1 MDSGLPSLVT
11 DLLKQL
17 GSFAAQ
23 QALQELQLLVGVD
36 DELQNLQYNFKMVQ
50 AMLNK
55 AEERRLRDEAVKLW
69 YDKLEDAYY
78 MMDDVLDT
86 WKTAKIKLQIQKEGG
101 EKAAHSNAPAPL
113 EKKMKKVWSFL
124 PSPSCCFRQVDNVSV
139 RHEVGH
145 KIKKLNETLANILK
159 GKQEFGIDSNSQ
171 PERVERLEI
180 MSIVDVSKIVG
191 RNEYKDDPLNNLLG
205 VGSQQ
210 ESNPL
215 VISLVGIGGIGK
227 STLAKLAY
235 NHPKVIAHFDKIMW
249 VSVSDPFNECN
260 VAKAII
266 QELDPKHESL
276 KNTTTIL
283 QPLLRIVCDL
293 IKDKK
298 FFLVFDDVWAKDIPK
313 ESEKWEP
320 FKDALTHGAQG
331 SRILV
336 TTRNEEVAHMMGSTK
351 TRIINLG
358 NLTIDDCW
366 LIIKKIAFFDE
377 NIDQRKD
384 LEPLGRQLAGKCQGL
399 PLAAKLIGGYMCNKR
414 RKEQWAEV
422 LESSLWDLEN
432 VQEGLLVPLLL
443 SYHELSPAEKQCF
456 LFCVV
461 FPKDHVI
468 DRFELVIH
476 WIAQGYID
484 SKQNMKMEDIAEKYF
499 KKLAMRSFFQDFE
512 EDKIDGRI
520 KSCKMHD
527 IVHDFAQKMTKDVCF
542 TIKGDEEVEEDFK
555 RARQLSLMVEETF
568 LEFVYEAKNL
578 RFLYLYFM
586 SSQIVQSKLFNH
598 LTCLRTLH
606 LKGRYILELSNEVE
620 KLIHLRYL
628 KLSDLMIEK
637 LPESICN
644 LCNLQSLDVSECW
657 DLKKLPQGIGKLINL
672 RHLLLECEWYD
683 EVRIKSFPKGIG
695 RLTCLKTLQY
705 FPVGKGEEICK
716 PGELEHLN
724 HIQGKLKIVGLSNVV
739 DFGAIENTLK
749 KKKEL
754 RYLGI
759 FFNTLEEMKDEI
771 EKEEEE
777 ETEEERR
784 RKMEKDVAILNA
796 LEPPPCLESL
806 EIDFYK
812 GATMYPNWMMSKLT
826 YLKRL
831 IIRVCP
837 NLEQLPPL
845 GKLPLLEELEIR
857 EAPMIRK
864 VGDEFLGIDIEEEEL
879 SESSNNKDI
888 IIFPNLKS
896 LTFEYLEEWEEWT
909 GMGGTIEEEKK
920 DNSANAFVTNNT
932 PKIKI
937 MPLLHSL
944 RLQTCDNL
952 KSLPDYLR
960 NTPLLKELEINACPI
975 LKQRCERW
983 IRDYWPNISHIPN
996 IKIDYEYVQKDG
1008 QLLESIDLEYA
1019 EELQFQ
1025 EVLMGSVI
1033 TSKLANNEA
1042 LTLLPLLSSPTPTIQ
1057 AILPTPEPEPAK
1069 EAGESSYSFCE
1080 ICVERKDSDQ
1090 MFKTESCVHLFCSDC
1105 IGKHVATKIQESL
1118 TVVTCPGLDCKG
1130 VIELDACRAVLPKDV
1145 LDRWD
1150 DALCFQNTVDVV
1162 KVDKIEGSNHEK
1174 DDGAG
1179 FEADE
1184 QVEVNVDEE
1193 DF

>member
-1 MDSGLPSLVT
+1 MDRVLPSLVT

-17 GSFAAQ
+17 GSFT
-23 QALQELQLLVGVD
+23 LQELQLLVGVD

-86 WKTAKIKLQIQKEGG
+86 RNTAKIKLQIQNEEEG
-101 EKAAHSNAPAPL
+101 EKAAAPL

-159 GKQEFGIDSNSQ
+159 GKQEFGIDLNSQ
-171 PERVERLEI
+171 PETVERLEI
-180 MSIVDVSKIVG
+180 TSIVDVSKIVG

-276 KNTTTIL
+276 KNSTTIL
-283 QPLLRIVCDL
+283 QPLLCIACNL

-298 FFLVFDDVWAKDIPK
+298 FFLVFDDVWAKDLPK
-313 ESEKWEP
+313 ESKKWEP
-320 FKDALTHGAQG
+320 FKDVLIYGAQG

-336 TTRNEEVAHMMGSTK
+336 TTRNEEVAHMMGSAK
-351 TRIINLG
+351 THIINLG
-358 NLTIDDCW
+358 NLTVDDCW
-366 LIIKKIAFFDE
+366 LIIRKIAFFDE
-377 NIDQRKD
+377 TIDQHKD
-384 LEPLGRQLAGKCQGL
+384 LEPLGRQLANKCQGL
-399 PLAAKLIGGYMCNKR
+399 PLAANLLGSYMRNKR
-414 RKEQWAEV
+414 RKEQWVKV

-432 VQEGLLVPLLL
+432 VEKGLLGPLLL
-443 SYHELSPAEKQCF
+443 SYYELSSVEKQCF

-468 DRFELVIH
+468 NRFDLIIH
-476 WIAQGYID
+476 WMAQGYIK
-484 SKQNMKMEDIAEKYF
+484 SKGNMEMEDIAEEYF
-499 KKLAMRSFFQDFE
+499 EKLSMRSFFQDFE
-512 EDKIDGRI
+512 KDENDGRI

-527 IVHDFAQKMTKDVCF
+527 IVHDFAQKITEDVCF
-542 TIKGDEEVEEDFK
+542 TIKGDEEVEKDLK

-568 LEFVYEAKNL
+568 PEFVYEAKKL

-586 SSQIVQSKLFNH
+586 SSQIVQYKLFNH

-628 KLSDLMIEK
+628 KLSDVTIEE
-637 LPESICN
+637 LPENICN
-644 LCNLQSLDVSECW
+644 LCNLQSLDVSESSVL
-657 DLKKLPQGIGKLINL
+657 DKLPQGICKLINL
-672 RHLLLECEWYD
+672 RHLLFIEDAD
-683 EVRIKSFPKGIG
+683 EIRIKSFPKGIG

-716 PGELEHLN
+716 LGELEHLN
-724 HIQGKLKIVGLSNVV
+724 HIQGKLQIVGLSNVV

-749 KKKEL
+749 KKKDL
-754 RYLGI
+754 RCLGL
-759 FFNTLEEMKDEI
+759 FFNTLEQMKDEFER

-777 ETEEERR
+777 EEETNEERR

-796 LEPPPCLESL
+796 LEPPSRLELL
-806 EIDFYK
+806 EIGFYK
-812 GATMYPNWMMSKLT
+812 GTTMYPNWMMSKLT
-826 YLKRL
+826 YLKTL
-831 IIRVCP
+831 SLSYCL

-845 GKLPLLEELEIR
+845 GKLPLLEELEI
-857 EAPMIRK
+857 ENAPMIRK
-864 VGDEFLGIDIEEEEL
+864 VGDEFLGIDIEEEEEL
-879 SESSNNKDI
+879 SESSKNI
-888 IIFPNLKS
+888 VIFPNLKS
-896 LTFEYLEEWEEWT
+896 LIFTRLEEWEEWT
-909 GMGGTIEEEKK
+909 EMGGTIEEEEI

-944 RLQTCDNL
+944 EIGGCGNL
-952 KSLPDYLR
+952 KGLPDYLC
-960 NTPLLKELEINACPI
+960 NTPLQELQIYKCPI
-975 LKQRCERW
+975 LEQLCDIW
-983 IRDYWPNISHIPN
+983 IGDYWPNISHIPN
-996 IKIDYEYVQKDG
+996 IEIDYKYVQKDG
-1008 QLLESIDLEYA
+1008 QLPDNIDSEYA

-1057 AILPTPEPEPAK
+1057 AVLPTPEPEPA
-1069 EAGESSYSFCE
+1069 EGVGESSYSFCE

-1090 MFKTESCVHLFCSDC
+1090 MFKTESCVHSFCSDC
-1105 IGKHVATKIQESL
+1105 IGKHVATKIQESI

-1150 DALCFQNTVDVV
+1150 EALCFQNTDDVV
-1162 KVDKIEGSNHEK
+1162 EVDKIEGSNHEK

-1184 QVEVNVDEE
+1184 QVEVNIDEE